1 MDLPP
6 YQSSYLLTR
15 FREFSHEMSR
25 LERLVALSRNRSF
38 SEFHGSG
45 TDGPPSQPALTMA
58 AVVGGYDTPATP
70 IAPAAAPAIPPVA
83 AAGVWQQLLTLLER
97 QAFEAGQTGGA
108 FAFEIYREAQYVMAA
123 LADEVFLNLE
133 WEGKATWPL
142 LESNLFQ
149 THYAGEAVF
158 QRLDRLL
165 QRRDPF
171 YLDLAA
177 VYFMALSLGF
187 KGKYRDNDT
196 HGRLQLYRSQLFAMI
211 YRRNPQL
218 FTSAAPLFPQT
229 MQYTLDEGAGR
240 RLPDRRVWL
249 LLTAGVVVAWLV
261 LSAFAW
267 NAANN
272 SVSCMICKVLNASCT
287 CETGAGQ

>member
-15 FREFSHEMSR
+15 FREFYHEMAR
-25 LERLVALSRNRSF
+25 LQRLVVLSRSRAIVPFEPSGRAEAPEVPTRRMAF
-38 SEFHGSG
+38 ATGGSG
-45 TDGPPSQPALTMA
+45 AAAAAASTPS
-58 AVVGGYDTPATP
+58 TP
-70 IAPAAAPAIPPVA
+70 PAASSA
-83 AAGVWQQLLTLLER
+83 VWQQLLTLLER

-108 FAFEIYREAQYVMAA
+108 FAFEIYREAQYLMAA
-123 LADEVFLNLE
+123 LADEVFLSLD
-133 WEGKATWPL
+133 WEGKASWPL

-149 THYAGEAVF
+149 THFAGEAVF
-158 QRLDRLL
+158 QRIDRLL

-218 FTSAAPLFPQT
+218 FSNSGPLFPQT
-229 MQYTLDEGAGR
+229 LQHTLDEGSGR

-249 LLTAGVVVAWLV
+249 LLTAGVLVAWLG
-261 LSAFAW
+261 LSALAW
-267 NAANN
+267 NSVNN
-272 SVSCMICKVLNASCT
+272 PVACMICKVTNPNCSCDS
-287 CETGAGQ
+287 GVRQ

>member
-1 MDLPP
+1 M
-6 YQSSYLLTR
+6 T
-15 FREFSHEMSR
+15 R
-25 LERLVALSRNRSF
+25 LERLVGISRNGSF
-38 SEFHGSG
+38 QPYEGNGSG
-45 TDGPPSQPALTMA
+45 PVGKPAMTMA
-58 AVVGGYDTPATP
+58 AAAAVSGGYDSGPAVDT
-70 IAPAAAPAIPPVA
+70 AAPAPSPSPVP
-83 AAGVWQQLLTLLER
+83 AAGVWQQLHTLLER

-133 WEGKATWPL
+133 WDGRASWPL

-158 QRLDRLL
+158 HRLDRLL

-177 VYFMALSLGF
+177 VYFMALALGF
-187 KGKYRDNDT
+187 KGKYRDNDV
-196 HGRLQLYRSQLFAMI
+196 HGRLQLYRNQLFAMI

-218 FTSAAPLFPQT
+218 FSSTGPLFPQT
-229 MQYTLDEGAGR
+229 MQYTLDEGSGR

-249 LLTAGVVVAWLV
+249 LLTAGVVAAWLGLSLVAW
-261 LSAFAW
+261 
-267 NAANN
+267 N
-272 SVSCMICKVLNASCT
+272 SVNGPVSCT
-287 CETGAGQ
+287 ITKVFNPNATCEAGAGQ

>member
-1 MDLPP
+1 M
-6 YQSSYLLTR
+6 T
-15 FREFSHEMSR
+15 R
-25 LERLVALSRNRSF
+25 LERLVGLSRN
-38 SEFHGSG
+38 GSL
-45 TDGPPSQPALTMA
+45 GPFEDAPTKPAMKMA
-58 AVVGGYDTPATP
+58 AAAAVGGGYETAPVEAAPSISPIPAT
-70 IAPAAAPAIPPVA
+70 
-83 AAGVWQQLLTLLER
+83 GVWQQLHTLLER

-133 WEGKATWPL
+133 WEGRASWPL

-177 VYFMALSLGF
+177 VYFMALALGF
-187 KGKYRDNDT
+187 KGKYRDNDSQ
-196 HGRLQLYRSQLFAMI
+196 GRLQHYRNQLFAMI

-218 FTSAAPLFPQT
+218 FSSTAPLFPQT
-229 MQYTLDEGAGR
+229 LQYTLDEGSGR

-249 LLTAGVVVAWLV
+249 LLTAGVLAAWLGLSV
-261 LSAFAW
+261 LAW
-267 NAANN
+267 NSVNGP
-272 SVSCMICKVLNASCT
+272 VSCMVCKVLNPSCT
-287 CETGAGQ
+287 CDTGGGQ